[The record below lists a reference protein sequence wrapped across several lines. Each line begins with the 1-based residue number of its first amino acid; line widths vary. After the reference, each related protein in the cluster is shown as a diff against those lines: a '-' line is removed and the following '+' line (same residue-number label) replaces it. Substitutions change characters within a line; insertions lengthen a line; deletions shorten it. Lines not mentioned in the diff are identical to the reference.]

1 MGNLTESTVYKGGLI
16 MKIAVVYKSLTGNTK
31 FVADAIAEALKEK
44 HDVCVCEPAEGLE
57 ADLYFVGSWIDKGN
71 CTKEIAQFLAALDN
85 QKIALFATAGFG
97 GSQEYYDALAE
108 RIKAQIPASNEILG
122 QFFCQGK
129 MPVSVR
135 DRYVAMLQANPEDK
149 NMEVNVKNFDEALS
163 HPDEADVKNAATWA
177 CSLVQQ

>member
-1 MGNLTESTVYKGGLI
+1 

-31 FVADAIAEALKEK
+31 LVAEAIGEALKSE
-44 HDVCVCEPAEGLE
+44 HDVCVCEPAECVE
-57 ADLYFVGSWIDKGN
+57 ADLYFVGTWIDKGSS
-71 CTKEIAQFLAALDN
+71 TKEIAEFLAKLDN
-85 QKIALFATAGFG
+85 KKIALFATAGFG

-108 RIKAQIPASNEILG
+108 RIKAQIPESNEILG

-129 MPVSVR
+129 MPMSVR

-163 HPDEADVKNAATWA
+163 HPDTTDLSNAVAWA
-177 CSLVQQ
+177 KGIL

>member
-1 MGNLTESTVYKGGLI
+1 

-31 FVADAIAEALKEK
+31 FVAEAIGEALKAE
-44 HDVCVCEPAEGLE
+44 HEVCVCEPAECPE
-57 ADLYFVGSWIDKGN
+57 AELYFVGSWIDKGN
-71 CTKEIAQFLAALDN
+71 CTKEITEFLATLEN

-97 GSQEYYDALAE
+97 GSQEYYDALAG
-108 RIKAQIPASNEILG
+108 RIKAQVPASNEILG

-129 MPVSVR
+129 MPMSVR

-163 HPDEADVKNAATWA
+163 HPDEADLANAAAWA
-177 CSLVQQ
+177 RSLV

>member
-1 MGNLTESTVYKGGLI
+1 

-31 FVADAIAEALKEK
+31 LVAEAIGEALKSE
-44 HDVCVCEPAEGLE
+44 HDVCVCEPAECAD
-57 ADLYFVGSWIDKGN
+57 ADLYFVGTWIDKGSS
-71 CTKEIAQFLAALDN
+71 TKEIAEFLAKLDKK
-85 QKIALFATAGFG
+85 KIALFATAGFG

-108 RIKAQIPASNEILG
+108 RIKAQIPESNEILG

-129 MPVSVR
+129 MPMSVR

-163 HPDEADVKNAATWA
+163 HPDSADLSNAAAWA
-177 CSLVQQ
+177 RGLV

>member
-1 MGNLTESTVYKGGLI
+1 

-31 FVADAIAEALKEK
+31 LVAEAIGEALKAE
-44 HDVCVCEPAEGLE
+44 HDICVCEPAECKE
-57 ADLYFVGSWIDKGN
+57 ADMYFVGTWIDKGS
-71 CTKEIAQFLAALDN
+71 CTKEIAEFLATLEN

-97 GSQEYYDALAE
+97 GSKEYYDALAG
-108 RIKAQIPASNEILG
+108 RIKAQVPASNEILG

-129 MPVSVR
+129 MPMSVR

-163 HPDEADVKNAATWA
+163 HPDEADLANAAAWA
-177 CSLVQQ
+177 RSLV

>member
-1 MGNLTESTVYKGGLI
+1 

-31 FVADAIAEALKEK
+31 LVAEAIGEALEAE
-44 HDVCVCEPAEGLE
+44 HDVCVCEPAEGIE
-57 ADLYFVGSWIDKGN
+57 ADMYFVGTWIDKGS
-71 CTKEIAQFLAALDN
+71 CTKEIAEFLSTLEN

-97 GSQEYYDALAE
+97 GSQEYYDALAG
-108 RIKAQIPASNEILG
+108 RIKAQVPATNEILG

-129 MPVSVR
+129 MPMSVR

-163 HPDEADVKNAATWA
+163 HPDETDLKNAADWA
-177 CSLVQQ
+177 KKLI

>member
-1 MGNLTESTVYKGGLI
+1 

-31 FVADAIAEALKEK
+31 LVAEAIGEALKAE
-44 HDVCVCEPAEGLE
+44 HDICVCEPAECKE
-57 ADLYFVGSWIDKGN
+57 ADMYFVGTWIDKGS
-71 CTKEIAQFLAALDN
+71 CTKEIAEFLATLEN

-97 GSQEYYDALAE
+97 GSKEYYDALAG

-129 MPVSVR
+129 MPMSVR
-135 DRYVAMLQANPEDK
+135 DRYVAMLKANPEDK

-163 HPDEADVKNAATWA
+163 HPDDADLVNAAEWA
-177 CSLVQQ
+177 KKMI